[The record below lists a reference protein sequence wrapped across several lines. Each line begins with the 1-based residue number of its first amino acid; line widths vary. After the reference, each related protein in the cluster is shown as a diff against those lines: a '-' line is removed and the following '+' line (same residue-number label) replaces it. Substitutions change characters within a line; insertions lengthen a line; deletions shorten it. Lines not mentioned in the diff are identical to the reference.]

1 MNDIEYIDTLDS
13 GNSLLFYPCN
23 GVLFYF
29 EKIDYSTIR
38 LHTVDTLDGVETD
51 CDEFS
56 TFEEL
61 PESVRAAIARSDYRM
76 RSTKATLE
84 GAMQ

>member
-1 MNDIEYIDTLDS
+1 MNNLEYIDTL
-13 GNSLLFYPCN
+13 GNGNKLLFFPCN

-29 EKIDYSTIR
+29 EAVDYSTIR
-38 LHTVDTLDGVETD
+38 IHTVDCLEGAETD

-61 PESVRAAIARSDYRM
+61 
-76 RSTKATLE
+76 
-84 GAMQ
+84 